1 MTKEAIAARREYKRL
16 WAKKN
21 PDKIKAQQ
29 RRYWEKR
36 GLQAAAV
43 TGQADKEEAAPPKE

>member
-1 MTKEAIAARREYKRL
+1 MTKEAIAARREYKRQ

-21 PDKIKAQQ
+21 PDKVRAQQ

-36 GLQAAAV
+36 GQEAAGA
-43 TGQADKEEAAPPKE
+43 GQADKEKTATPTK